1 MHINYYDNKKFFYK
15 MFQIFKKQLHEMK
28 VHKKIYEKNSIGE
41 TVVDRTMTLVF
52 LGVIF
57 DASPRERMLFG
68 DPPLTEVPRTLYTEF
83 NNIAVNDTV
92 EHNGQKFRVIHQK
105 IERDMSGK
113 IDHYKYY
120 LTYTR

>member
-1 MHINYYDNKKFFYK
+1 
-15 MFQIFKKQLHEMK
+15 MFQIFKKQLYPIK
-28 VHKKIYEKNSIGE
+28 VHKKMYEQNSLGE
-41 TVVDRTMTLVF
+41 TVVDRTMTLTF

-68 DPPLTEVPRTLYTEF
+68 DLPLTEVPRALYTQF

-105 IERDMSGK
+105 TERDMNGK

-120 LTYTR
+120 LTHAR

>member
-1 MHINYYDNKKFFYK
+1 
-15 MFQIFKKQLHEMK
+15 MFQIFKKQLYPIK
-28 VHKKIYEKNSIGE
+28 VHKKMYEQNQLGE
-41 TVVDRTMTLVF
+41 TVVDRTMTLSF
-52 LGVIF
+52 SGVIF

-68 DPPLTEVPRTLYTEF
+68 DLPLTEVPRALYTQF

-105 IERDMSGK
+105 TERDMNGK

-120 LTYTR
+120 LTHSR

>member
-1 MHINYYDNKKFFYK
+1 
-15 MFQIFKKQLHEMK
+15 MK
-28 VHKKIYEKNSIGE
+28 VHKKLYEKNSLGE
-41 TVVDRTMTLVF
+41 TVVDRTMTLSF
-52 LGVIF
+52 SGVIF

-68 DPPLTEVPRTLYTEF
+68 DLPLTEVPRALYTQF

-120 LTYTR
+120 LTHTR

>member
-1 MHINYYDNKKFFYK
+1 
-15 MFQIFKKQLHEMK
+15 MFQIFKKQLYPIK
-28 VHKKIYEKNSIGE
+28 VHKKMYEQNQLGE
-41 TVVDRTMTLVF
+41 TVVDRTMTLSF
-52 LGVIF
+52 SGVIF

-68 DPPLTEVPRTLYTEF
+68 DLPLTEVPRALYTQF

-105 IERDMSGK
+105 TERDMNGK

-120 LTYTR
+120 LTNTR

>member
-1 MHINYYDNKKFFYK
+1 
-15 MFQIFKKQLHEMK
+15 MFQIFKKQLYPIK
-28 VHKKIYEKNSIGE
+28 VHKKMYEQNQLGE
-41 TVVDRTMTLVF
+41 TVVDRTMTLSF
-52 LGVIF
+52 SGVIF

-68 DPPLTEVPRTLYTEF
+68 DLPLTEVPRALYTQF

-105 IERDMSGK
+105 TERDMNGK

-120 LTYTR
+120 LTHVK

>member
-1 MHINYYDNKKFFYK
+1 
-15 MFQIFKKQLHEMK
+15 MFQIFKKQLYPIR
-28 VHKKIYEKNSIGE
+28 VHKKMYEQNQLGE
-41 TVVDRTMTLVF
+41 TVVDRTMTLSF
-52 LGVIF
+52 SGVIF

-68 DPPLTEVPRTLYTEF
+68 DLPLTEVPRTLYTEF

-105 IERDMSGK
+105 TERDMNGK

-120 LTYTR
+120 LTHTR